1 MLYRQV
7 PTVEDGAGAETNS
20 FGSATLVRIVIY
32 IHKNYINQVI
42 AMVIPEME
50 AWEIVGY
57 LTDYTSTCIPYTMR
71 KKPIEISRCSRYNSY
86 L

>member
-1 MLYRQV
+1 MDLEQKLFESQSGLEPKQIV
-7 PTVEDGAGAETNS
+7 SALPTE
-20 FGSATLVRIVIY
+20 VRIAIFIY
-32 IHKNYINQVI
+32 KNYMNQVK

-71 KKPIEISRCSRYNSY
+71 KKPIEISRCT
-86 L
+86 